1 MEKTKEMEK
10 TLYSKY
16 EPFTKNLYNK
26 YEPVAEKWCM
36 LAWYKIHGFPFVPQ
50 LIEALI
56 LPSAYCV
63 EKYNY
68 GVQYLS
74 KSEYRVAAYV
84 PVVHV
89 ENIKNTIYEEL
100 ERKEGKQIEINHE
113 IEDKGDTFE
122 SH

>member
-1 MEKTKEMEK
+1 M
-10 TLYSKY
+10 
-16 EPFTKNLYNK
+16 
-26 YEPVAEKWCM
+26 
-36 LAWYKIHGFPFVPQ
+36 
-50 LIEALI
+50 
-56 LPSAYCV
+56 PSAYCV

-74 KSEYRVAAYV
+74 EAEYQVAACL
-84 PVVHV
+84 PVVPI
-89 ENIKNTIYEEL
+89 EKIKSTIYREL